1 MEINIK
7 KSNHLLEIMDNLI
20 RNKFLK
26 GTIFLSF
33 EIIDMFPMSMTL
45 TELITY
51 KKNVRSKIPPHNAS
65 LKNLNI

>member
-33 EIIDMFPMSMTL
+33 EIIDMFPS
-45 TELITY
+45 IN
-51 KKNVRSKIPPHNAS
+51 NVNDINRINNVQEKREKQNPST
-65 LKNLNI
+65 